1 MPSGIWNGRARLNL
15 PAGCPGRISAPSETA
30 RRSWIAG
37 SKSSAREGV
46 PYALGRLRR
55 RQALAAGIVLWG
67 LWLALSSVLIWDIR
81 ITGNESVPR
90 EEILRALEENGVRRG
105 AWGLSVNGEDIRN
118 HLLLEIPEL
127 SWAAVN
133 VSGCRADVQVRER
146 RPAPELLDRKTPC
159 NITARRGGW
168 CWRSKRPAACRRFCG
183 ECR

>member
-1 MPSGIWNGRARLNL
+1 MLKEVINRARGQARIRVTCPYPERVLNL
-15 PAGCPGRISAPSETA
+15 CSARNLAFWDLEWEGEAQFTCRVSRQDLRTLRNSAEKLDCRIEVL
-30 RRSWIAG
+30 R
-37 SKSSAREGV
+37 REGV

-146 RPAPELLDRKTPC
+146 RPAPER
-159 NITARRGGW
+159 
-168 CWRSKRPAACRRFCG
+168 
-183 ECR
+183 